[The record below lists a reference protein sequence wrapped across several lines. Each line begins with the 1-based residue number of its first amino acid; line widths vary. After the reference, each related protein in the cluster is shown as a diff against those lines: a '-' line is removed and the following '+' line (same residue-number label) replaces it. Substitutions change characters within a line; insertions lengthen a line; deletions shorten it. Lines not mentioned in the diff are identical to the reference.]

1 MNSRVILY
9 PTSGAV
15 LRSRGLRPTSLPSGE
30 ASILEFPVKNA
41 QLAADL
47 SDSDADG
54 LGCARGVPTAL
65 AIESAVALALYGLWQ
80 FLRLVS

>member
-1 MNSRVILY
+1 MRSRVILY
-9 PTSGAV
+9 RASGPVRRARGLNPTSF
-15 LRSRGLRPTSLPSGE
+15 PIGE
-30 ASILEFPVKNA
+30 ASVLKFPVKNA
-41 QLAADL
+41 ELAADL
-47 SDSDADG
+47 ADADTDG